1 MSYFC
6 LFFYEKKQIKGHAFV
21 FLIPWNKN
29 KKIFRIILFW
39 IKWRLADH
47 FSAQHTP
54 VSMVLLRV
62 LVHSWKSAISRDLT
76 NSDNRRLYVRPRG
89 ESEESPP
96 TLCSVLCMLSPW
108 RDR

>member
-39 IKWRLADH
+39 IKWRLADYQ
-47 FSAQHTP
+47 FFGLSITYQNNF
-54 VSMVLLRV
+54 V
-62 LVHSWKSAISRDLT
+62 LVGTYS
-76 NSDNRRLYVRPRG
+76 
-89 ESEESPP
+89 
-96 TLCSVLCMLSPW
+96 
-108 RDR
+108 